1 MTFKGFLR
9 ELERVQR
16 RAIREEERARKQQ
29 LKEQERFNAQEQF
42 ENYQAFIHTIKS
54 LHKKVPNTINWR
66 EINNKKPPVK
76 PVFSNKI
83 EKAAKAKLKNYVP
96 SFWDKL
102 FRLTPKKINKMEQE
116 IQDAPAKDKAIFD
129 EEMGKY
135 EQAYVKW
142 QEMHEFSEAILAE
155 NIPAYQQVFEEVCL
169 PCFKETEEK
178 ESPLCAE
185 FQKQYLLVNI
195 MVKNIDN
202 IIPTYVLSLTSTGK
216 LSRKNMPISK
226 RNELYQDYICSY
238 FLAVI
243 RTIFAAIPVPA
254 VLAHAKIEG
263 LNTAT
268 GKIEPQIIV
277 SAWIP
282 RETLDKINFDLIDPS
297 DCMKNFI
304 CNMKFS
310 KTKGFIPVQPVLPP
324 VDIG

>member
-1 MTFKGFLR
+1 M
-9 ELERVQR
+9 ER
-16 RAIREEERARKQQ
+16 
-29 LKEQERFNAQEQF
+29 
-42 ENYQAFIHTIKS
+42 
-54 LHKKVPNTINWR
+54 
-66 EINNKKPPVK
+66 
-76 PVFSNKI
+76 
-83 EKAAKAKLKNYVP
+83 
-96 SFWDKL
+96 
-102 FRLTPKKINKMEQE
+102 E

-135 EQAYVKW
+135 EQAYAKW
-142 QEMHEFSEAILAE
+142 QEMHEFSAAILTG
-155 NIPAYQQVFEEVCL
+155 NIPAYQQVFEELCL
-169 PCFKETEEK
+169 PCFKEAEEK
-178 ESPLCAE
+178 ESPLRGE

-254 VLAHAKIEG
+254 VLANAKIEG

-268 GKIEPQIIV
+268 GKIEPQVIV